1 MIPQRITIVARLRLV
16 ANRLPPHPTA
26 PNSNTLRVL
35 PIGAYTWPLVSFC
48 NRIHSIP
55 FLLLSRHNPVRN
67 FCATMS
73 ATAGASSAASPAD
86 SPAEP
91 SAPATTN
98 ASESTATTAA
108 TQPPSSDSV
117 PEEKKLPPL
126 KGAEFRA
133 YNRLAEHMDLFHG
146 HFRTAWNALW
156 AAACAGNSSKT
167 KASSRGG
174 RGIIN
179 DGLAFVA
186 QLEVHHSIEETY
198 IFPILAQRMP
208 EFRTDDPADT
218 KGGKKGKGKG
228 PAAEL
233 LRQHAEIH
241 EGMDGMQ
248 AYLRACRDGTKELDM
263 GALKAQMET
272 WGTVLWTHLDQEV
285 KTLGAENMRKYWTA
299 EEIRRIPM

>member
-1 MIPQRITIVARLRLV
+1 MSS
-16 ANRLPPHPTA
+16 A
-26 PNSNTLRVL
+26 P
-35 PIGAYTWPLVSFC
+35 
-48 NRIHSIP
+48 
-55 FLLLSRHNPVRN
+55 
-67 FCATMS
+67 
-73 ATAGASSAASPAD
+73 GASSAALPANSP
-86 SPAEP
+86 SEP
-91 SAPATTN
+91 SSSAT
-98 ASESTATTAA
+98 SSVTTAA
-108 TQPPSSDSV
+108 KPAPNGE

-133 YNRLAEHMDLFHG
+133 YNRLAEHMDLFHA
-146 HFRTAWNALW
+146 HFRSAWNALW
-156 AAACAGNSSKT
+156 AAACAGNNSKT

-208 EFRTDDPADT
+208 EFRADVDGDGKEDGKGP
-218 KGGKKGKGKG
+218 KGGKGKGKG
-228 PAAEL
+228 DKGRAKAAEL

-241 EGMDGMQ
+241 EGMEGMQ

-263 GALKAQMET
+263 GVLKAQMET